1 MRAPWIRNLDK
12 LEEEDNGS
20 RQGIMVRDD
29 DNYILGF

>member
-12 LEEEDNGS
+12 LEEEDNGN

-29 DNYILGF
+29 DNYILWF